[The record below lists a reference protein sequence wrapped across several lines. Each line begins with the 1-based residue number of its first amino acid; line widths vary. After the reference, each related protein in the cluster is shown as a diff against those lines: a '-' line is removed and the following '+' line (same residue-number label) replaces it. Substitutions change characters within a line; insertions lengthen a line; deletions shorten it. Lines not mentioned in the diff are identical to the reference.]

1 MHQVII
7 EFMIKE
13 RIKDL
18 TAELEQARMIASAQK
33 ETEPKKKTKGVHDR
47 KIGIRFWSFLSG
59 KG

>member
-1 MHQVII
+1 MYPVVF

-18 TAELEQARMIASAQK
+18 NAELEQARMIASAKK
-33 ETEPKKKTKGVHDR
+33 EAELKMKTKGGAGGKPGLR
-47 KIGIRFWSFLSG
+47 LWPFLSG